1 MEGKKR
7 DLQTGNTTGRQR
19 DKHGRFIKGV
29 SGNPNGRPKDDT
41 VKDRL
46 FPLVPK
52 SIERLQQILD
62 NPDSLPRDVIK
73 VAEIVLDRVYGKA
86 YQSVDVGL
94 DKEIT
99 VTFADNEIKE
109 YGE

>member
-86 YQSVDVGL
+86 FQSVDVGNI
-94 DKEIT
+94 DTTVT
-99 VTFADNEIKE
+99 VTFEDELKE
-109 YGE
+109 YSK